1 MDRDNALDFTL
12 LFVTVVLVIIGII
25 MVFSSS
31 SASAYYAHGDSY
43 YYLKRQ
49 MMWAVLGFISMM
61 VLSKIDYEKY
71 DKMSKYILMAGLV
84 SLMLVFIPGLGV
96 TLNGATRW
104 ISIGG
109 HTIQP
114 SEFAKLAIIIYTASA
129 LNRKKEDLRTF
140 LKGVLP
146 FLIVAGIA
154 FGLIMLQPDF
164 STAVSIVAIVL
175 VMIFIAGANIGHLI
189 GLSLPAFAA
198 LIMLIIS
205 EPYRLVRWTSFLDP
219 SRTGAAAT
227 RQYSRFMPSVRAA
240 FRAGAWPQQA
250 EVFLHTAAAKRLHI
264 LHHRGGTGLYRCRYR
279 DIFVYAACM
288 ERDKGCAARPGLFR
302 MHTCNRY
309 NCNDSLTGD
318 YEYRGGYLFHAG
330 HRNPA
335 PLYKCRRFIASFYT
349 VVDRDFAQYIK
360 KVIHKLELIHD
371 EGDYYRRRH
380 RGTYIPRPCH
390 CRYPPQQG

>member
-146 FLIVAGIA
+146 FSYSSRDCIWSNNV
-154 FGLIMLQPDF
+154 QPDF

-175 VMIFIAGANIGHLI
+175 VMILLRGKHRTPYRAF
-189 GLSLPAFAA
+189 LPAFAA

-205 EPYRLVRWTSFLDP
+205 EPYRLVR
-219 SRTGAAAT
+219 
-227 RQYSRFMPSVRAA
+227 
-240 FRAGAWPQQA
+240 
-250 EVFLHTAAAKRLHI
+250 
-264 LHHRGGTGLYRCRYR
+264 
-279 DIFVYAACM
+279 
-288 ERDKGCAARPGLFR
+288 
-302 MHTCNRY
+302 
-309 NCNDSLTGD
+309 
-318 YEYRGGYLFHAG
+318 
-330 HRNPA
+330 
-335 PLYKCRRFIASFYT
+335 
-349 VVDRDFAQYIK
+349 
-360 KVIHKLELIHD
+360 
-371 EGDYYRRRH
+371 
-380 RGTYIPRPCH
+380 
-390 CRYPPQQG
+390 